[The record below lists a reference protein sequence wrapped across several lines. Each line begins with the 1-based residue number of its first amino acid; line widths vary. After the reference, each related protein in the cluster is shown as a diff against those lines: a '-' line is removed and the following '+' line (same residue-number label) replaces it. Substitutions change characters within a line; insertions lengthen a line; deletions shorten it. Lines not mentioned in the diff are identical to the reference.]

1 MAGGYML
8 LETLLVLLSL
18 LPGTHGDNY
27 NLGGLVASSI
37 VTFFAFIA
45 MIVMLVLVVTW
56 NHWFPKYQAW
66 QGKKKSP
73 RPRKPKFEFP
83 KQNGAQSLPLSTR
96 TTPSRPGSRPSTQRG
111 GTLTILQN
119 GGSKTA
125 VYNSV
130 STDHWIQE
138 IPTPRYEEKSKQI
151 NFDEEDEEQV
161 IVTEVVTDSQT
172 THIPMTSPPANNNQ
186 SISLSETV
194 TAEEIHMTL
203 EKQPIESQ
211 GTTNGVMNFHF
222 QDDDEAVANLS
233 ASRRGQNEDEMI
245 LY

>member
-1 MAGGYML
+1 MAGGFL
-8 LETLLVLLSL
+8 LLKTLLVFLSF
-18 LPGTHGDNY
+18 LPGSRGDNY
-27 NLGGLVASSI
+27 TLGGLVASSI

-45 MIVMLVLVVTW
+45 MIVMLVLVITW

-66 QGKKKSP
+66 QGKTKSP
-73 RPRKPKFEFP
+73 RPIKPKFEFP
-83 KQNGAQSLPLSTR
+83 KLNGAQSIPLSTK

-111 GTLTILQN
+111 GTLTMIQN
-119 GGSKTA
+119 GTSKNA
-125 VYNSV
+125 IYNSV

-161 IVTEVVTDSQT
+161 IVTEIVTDSNT
-172 THIPMTSPPANNNQ
+172 THIPVTTPLSNHNQ
-186 SISLSETV
+186 NISLNETV
-194 TAEEIHMTL
+194 KAEEIQMTL
-203 EKQPIESQ
+203 EKQPIESK

-233 ASRRGQNEDEMI
+233 ASRRAQNEDELI